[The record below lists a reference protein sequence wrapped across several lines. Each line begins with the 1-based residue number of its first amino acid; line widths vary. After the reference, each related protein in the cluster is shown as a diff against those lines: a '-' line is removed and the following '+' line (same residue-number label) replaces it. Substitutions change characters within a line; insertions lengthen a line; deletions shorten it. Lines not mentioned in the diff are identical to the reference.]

1 MNSILQNFHFFRPW
15 WLIALLALPLLW
27 RALRLHSADADA
39 WRGAVDAHLL
49 EHLLVRNEDS
59 TPVRSPRWLLAAV
72 WVLTCIALAGPAWER
87 LPQPLFQNKAARVI
101 AFELGASMLAQD
113 VKPSRFERARYK
125 IADIL
130 KRSGDAQTALIAYA
144 GDAFVVAPL
153 TDDSNTVANLVDSL
167 DPTVMPAAG
176 NDTGR
181 AIDLGVK
188 LIRQAGLRDGE
199 VVLLADDASANAGEA
214 AARARAAGV
223 RVSVL
228 GIGTEQG
235 APVALAQ
242 GGFLKDDAGNIV
254 LPKLDAAALAAL
266 ARAGGGHYAS
276 FSGDASD
283 LDAVL
288 DTLKASNASVAASTQ
303 VQSER
308 YLDRGPWLLLALL
321 PLAALGFRRGWLM
334 LLPLMLLAHANP
346 AEASVWD
353 DLWQRADQQA
363 QAQLDAG
370 RAKQAQALAVNPDLR
385 GAAAYRAGDYA
396 AATRSFDR
404 DNADAQYNRGNAL
417 AKQGQYKQ
425 ALAAYD
431 DSLKHAPQMPDALAN
446 KQAVE
451 EWLKKQQKDKSK
463 QNQQG
468 NSKDHKGNQQ
478 QQPGNDQAQDSEQN
492 KDGKGDQE
500 GKDDGDKQQQGKD
513 QQGQDQQGK
522 DQQGQRSQDGKQQ
535 SDSGKDAD
543 KSASGQNQSG
553 DDKSAAKPPGAGSE
567 AAKEAQQQFQQS
579 MDQALGKNADKG
591 GDPDKKPAPPVR
603 LGARESAK
611 RSEQGEAVE
620 QWLQRVPDDP
630 GGLLRRKFQ
639 LEYQRRQHGGAQE
652 DSQ

>member
-1 MNSILQNFHFFRPW
+1 MSGILQDFHFFRPW
-15 WLIALLALPLLW
+15 WLLSLLALPLLW
-27 RALRLHSADADA
+27 RALRLHGADADA

-59 TPVRSPRWLLAAV
+59 VPVHSPRWLLAAV
-72 WVLTCIALAGPAWER
+72 WTLACIALAGPAWER

-101 AFELGASMLAQD
+101 ALELGNSMLAQD

-125 IADIL
+125 ITDIL

-167 DPTVMPAAG
+167 DPSVMPAAG

-199 VVLLADDASANAGEA
+199 VVLLADTVSANADAA

-228 GIGTEQG
+228 GIGTEHG

-242 GGFLKDDAGNIV
+242 GGFLKDTAGNIV
-254 LPKLDAAALAAL
+254 LPKLDAAALKAL
-266 ARAGGGHYAS
+266 ADTGGGRYAS

-288 DTLKASNASVAASTQ
+288 DTLKASDASVAASTQ

-334 LLPLMLLAHANP
+334 LLPLVLCVHANR

-370 RAKQAQALAVNPDLR
+370 RAKEAQALAANPDLR
-385 GAAAYRAGDYA
+385 GAAAYRAGDYP
-396 AATRSFDR
+396 AATQSFDR

-425 ALAAYD
+425 ALAAYGEA
-431 DSLKHAPQMPDALAN
+431 LKRTPQMPDALAN

-463 QNQQG
+463 QNQRG
-468 NSKDHKGNQQ
+468 DSKDHKGDEQ
-478 QQPGNDQAQDSEQN
+478 QQPGNDQAQASEQN

-500 GKDDGDKQQQGKD
+500 GKDDGDKQPSQQQGKD
-513 QQGQDQQGK
+513 QQGQ
-522 DQQGQRSQDGKQQ
+522 SPQDGKQQ
-535 SDSGKDAD
+535 PSDSGKDAD
-543 KSASGQNQSG
+543 KSASGQNESG
-553 DDKSAAKPPGAGSE
+553 DDRSAAKPPSAGSE

-579 MDQALGKNADKG
+579 MDQALGKNADKD
-591 GDPDKKPAPPVR
+591 GDPNKKPAQPVR
-603 LGARESAK
+603 LGTREGDK